1 MQIMKNQKKNK
12 MNVKDVKDFL
22 KKNNVFFHIISIV
35 FFALITLVYCSPV
48 LEGKRIKQGDIIQFQ
63 GMSKEI
69 QDFRQKT
76 GNEALWT
83 NSMFGGMP
91 AYQISVNYPNNIL
104 FHIDQVLQLGFPR
117 PIGVMFLY
125 FLGFY
130 IFICEVNKIFTII
143 QLCQKSINYNFN
155 REIE

>member
-1 MQIMKNQKKNK
+1 M
-12 MNVKDVKDFL
+12 
-22 KKNNVFFHIISIV
+22 
-35 FFALITLVYCSPV
+35 ITLVYCSPV

-117 PIGVMFLY
+117 PIGVMF
-125 FLGFY
+125 
-130 IFICEVNKIFTII
+130 
-143 QLCQKSINYNFN
+143 
-155 REIE
+155 